1 MNFQLELVLLEFQAK
16 ATLCFSISGRN
27 SRKWWCIKSVRYL
40 FMKFMEKIKNDIN
53 PSFFYIRRQ
62 KELGFP
68 VKLIL
73 WVGRFLINGNSVD
86 FCCV

>member
-1 MNFQLELVLLEFQAK
+1 MIL
-16 ATLCFSISGRN
+16 
-27 SRKWWCIKSVRYL
+27 
-40 FMKFMEKIKNDIN
+40 N

>member
-1 MNFQLELVLLEFQAK
+1 MIL
-16 ATLCFSISGRN
+16 
-27 SRKWWCIKSVRYL
+27 
-40 FMKFMEKIKNDIN
+40 N
-53 PSFFYIRRQ
+53 PSFFYIHRQ

>member
-1 MNFQLELVLLEFQAK
+1 MILNL
-16 ATLCFSISGRN
+16 
-27 SRKWWCIKSVRYL
+27 
-40 FMKFMEKIKNDIN
+40 
-53 PSFFYIRRQ
+53 SFFYIRSQ